1 MGSSAWTSSDLDLLE
16 RALERWLRQRGRGV
30 SAAAVYLE
38 DGDQGLRRACCHG
51 VPENPAEEFPELL
64 PARGAAVKAAPSL
77 PGCRC
82 LALGG
87 AWLLCRPTAS
97 VAEDEALRPEPL
109 ASSEHVED
117 LLLLAA
123 VRVCELSDRLRLQR
137 FQNRY
142 RGVELE
148 ALYDVGLAV
157 VSTLDLPQLTEEI
170 LLRAVS
176 LLDARRGALY
186 EHESGTY
193 RRRRVVGGSAP
204 ELLEVAGDGPRG
216 LLEGDEEL
224 LQELLPGAEHVL
236 AVTVEAAGSPRGLLV
251 VADKESRVGVGPFTA
266 ADRRT
271 LSLFAHQAGIAL
283 ENAHLHRQALEK
295 ERLEREM
302 ELAAQIQR
310 QLLPESMPR
319 LAGWEL
325 HGWNRPARQI
335 GGDYYGAME
344 RPGGRLLMV
353 VADVSGKGMPAAL
366 LVSNLHSA
374 LDLLLGPE
382 GLLDQAGSPD
392 PREPGTEQGTEL
404 ATGLVHRLNRHVLD
418 SSLPNKFITLLLVEL
433 DLATGRARYLNAGH
447 NPALLL
453 GADGSLR
460 YLEASGPPVG
470 LLPEA
475 TYRVDTVTLR
485 PGDLLCLYSDGI
497 TECADQRGEELG
509 EEKLVELLR
518 RHSGEPLPQLTGRL
532 DAACRRF
539 ARGLAQGDDQTL
551 VLVRRGPHG
560 ASPLGRDQ

>member
-1 MGSSAWTSSDLDLLE
+1 MDPKAALGSSDVELLE
-16 RALERWLRQRGRGV
+16 RALECWLRRRSEAF

-38 DGDQGLRRACCHG
+38 DGDQGLRRISCHG
-51 VPENPAEEFPELL
+51 TAAELVEGFPELL
-64 PARGAAVKAAPSL
+64 PASTAGEVEPSL
-77 PGCRC
+77 PGCRR

-87 AWLLCRPTAS
+87 GWLLCR
-97 VAEDEALRPEPL
+97 DEAGPVEEDTPWSEPL
-109 ASSEHVED
+109 ESSGNVED

-123 VRVCELSDRLRLQR
+123 VRACELSERLRLQT
-137 FQNRY
+137 FQNQY

-176 LLDARRGALY
+176 LLDARRGVLY
-186 EHESGTY
+186 EHDGGVY
-193 RRRRVVGGSAP
+193 RRRRMVGGSAP
-204 ELLEVAGDGPRG
+204 ELLEIGDEGPQG
-216 LLEGDEEL
+216 LLEGDEAL
-224 LQELLPGAEHVL
+224 LRDLLPGAEHVL

-251 VADKESRVGVGPFTA
+251 VADKESRFGVGPFTA
-266 ADRRT
+266 PDRRT

-319 LAGWEL
+319 VAGWEL
-325 HGWNRPARQI
+325 HGWNRPARQV
-335 GGDYYGAME
+335 GGDYYGVME
-344 RPGGRLLMV
+344 RPGGRLLTV

-382 GLLDQAGSPD
+382 GLLDQED
-392 PREPGTEQGTEL
+392 LLVDEVVGTHL
-404 ATGLVHRLNRHVLD
+404 LHRLNRHVLD

-453 GADGSLR
+453 SVDGSLR

-475 TYRVDTVTLR
+475 TYRVDTVTLH

-497 TECADQRGEELG
+497 TECTNLQGVELG
-509 EEKLVELLR
+509 EEQLLELLR
-518 RHSGEPLPQLTGRL
+518 RHAAEPLPQLAGRL

-551 VLVRRGPHG
+551 LLVRRGLEAAARG
-560 ASPLGRDQ
+560 APKA